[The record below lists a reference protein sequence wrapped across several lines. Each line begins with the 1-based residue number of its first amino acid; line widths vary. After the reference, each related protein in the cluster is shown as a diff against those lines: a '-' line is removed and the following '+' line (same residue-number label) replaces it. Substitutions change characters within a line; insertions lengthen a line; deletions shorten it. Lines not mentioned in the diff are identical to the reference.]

1 MATKLMLCADPN
13 NRSGLNADGEVVVK
27 IHPIDNN
34 RAIREMTEAQ
44 LQLAEDHA
52 TASNSPK
59 NAAFFQDLRERVL
72 PNAQIKLLSQ
82 VQTKSP
88 RLTTRFH

>member
-1 MATKLMLCADPN
+1 MAIEFMLCADPN

-52 TASNSPK
+52 IASNSPE

-72 PNAQIKLLSQ
+72 PIAQNKLLSQ
-82 VQTKSP
+82 IIPKSP